1 MQIINMSI
9 RKISEIALSAIR
21 VCIKIIM
28 AKRTN
33 KSEVIAASEISQY
46 VYCPVSWYLKRMG
59 ASPRSPYLERGIRE
73 HIGAGKRLSLLQKK
87 DSASRAFRFLEYSSA
102 LFAILLIG
110 WFLRQNF

>member
-9 RKISEIALSAIR
+9 RRISEIALSAIR
-21 VCIKIIM
+21 ICIKIIM

-59 ASPRSPYLERGIRE
+59 APARSPYLERGIRE
-73 HIGAGKRLSLLQKK
+73 HIGAGKRLSLLEKK
-87 DSASRAFRFLEYSSA
+87 DKSSRAFRLLEYSSL
-102 LFAILLIG
+102 LFAILLLG